1 MAERIGSVAA
11 VWRFPVKSM
20 GGSEVPRASF
30 DAFGMIGDRAWAVR
44 EGGETRSARQ
54 IPALLQCAAA
64 FTSEPTADAQSAPLA
79 ITLPGGGVI
88 DAAAADAA
96 LSAEFGR
103 EVVLTPL
110 APASDEAHFRRPPP
124 EGEVDPAAQL
134 AMLRQVFGLEED
146 DPLPDLSGLP
156 DALREF
162 TTPPGTYVDCYPLH
176 VLTTSSLREL
186 ARLGGGEDVD
196 VRRFR
201 PNIVIDSGGAD
212 GLIETGWPG
221 RELRIGGIVAQVAT
235 TTVRCSVPA
244 HAQRGME
251 RSRAVG
257 RTLIERAAQHLGAY
271 AEITVDGE
279 VAVGDPVELV

>member
-1 MAERIGSVAA
+1 MGERIGSVAA
-11 VWRFPVKSM
+11 IWRFPVKSM
-20 GGSEVPRASF
+20 GGAEVPRASF
-30 DAFGMIGDRAWAVR
+30 DPLGMIGDRAWAVR

-54 IPALLQCAAA
+54 LPGLLRCAAA
-64 FTSEPTADAQSAPLA
+64 FSSEPTAQAQSAPLA
-79 ITLPGGGVI
+79 ITLPGGEIV
-88 DAAAADAA
+88 DATSAGAA

-103 EVVLTPL
+103 DLALAPL

-124 EGEVDPAAQL
+124 QGEPDPAAQL
-134 AMLRQVFGLEED
+134 EMLRRLFGLEAD

-156 DALREF
+156 ASLREF

-176 VLTTSSLREL
+176 VMTTSSLREL

-201 PNIVIDSGGAD
+201 PNIVIDSGDAE

-221 RELRIGGIVAQVAT
+221 RELRIGGISARVET

-244 HAQRGME
+244 HAQRGLE

-257 RTLIERAAQHLGAY
+257 RALIERTEQHLGAY
-271 AEITVDGE
+271 AEIAGPGD
-279 VAVGDPVELV
+279 VAVGDPVELI